1 MKKIKNKIKIICLKN
16 NTFFVVET
24 VGRPKSGPSVVNIG
38 DGCGSGK
45 KILHEVKNYFFFFM
59 NQRPNLMS
67 FKRYITE
74 LPIAGSNA
82 KSPIQILMNL

>member
-1 MKKIKNKIKIICLKN
+1 LKKIKNKIKIICLKN

-45 KILHEVKNYFFFFM
+45 KILHEVKN
-59 NQRPNLMS
+59 
-67 FKRYITE
+67 
-74 LPIAGSNA
+74 
-82 KSPIQILMNL
+82 